1 MMTIFGSI
9 VSASIGVLVQD
20 FLRAR
25 KARLN
30 DTGEIHP
37 QRSKIAS

>member
-9 VSASIGVLVQD
+9 VSASIGVFVQD
-20 FLRAR
+20 FLHSR
-25 KARLN
+25 KVRL
-30 DTGEIHP
+30 DQTGPVQP

>member
-1 MMTIFGSI
+1 MTIFGSI

-25 KARLN
+25 KGRAN
-30 DTGEIHP
+30 ETGKVQP
-37 QRSKIAS
+37 QRSKVLS

>member
-1 MMTIFGSI
+1 MTIFGSI

-20 FLRAR
+20 FLRSR

-30 DTGEIHP
+30 ETGPVQP
-37 QRSKIAS
+37 QSSKVAS